1 MRYASIFLTLGRH
14 QKALHSKKRG
24 YLLRFFKVTIDK
36 NHDISGIDPRSG
48 HESPQHP
55 VEIMRS
61 GGSDDDDGNVGDET
75 RDGDIGDWV
84 GRERHRR
91 GIGTTAYAAVT
102 FHLVAKRT
110 TTTTLFV
117 PRPLIA

>member
-1 MRYASIFLTLGRH
+1 MPNCGSIAQTDRSIPFPG
-14 QKALHSKKRG
+14 QV
-24 YLLRFFKVTIDK
+24 Y
-36 NHDISGIDPRSG
+36 ISGIDPRSG

-102 FHLVAKRT
+102 FHLVAK
-110 TTTTLFV
+110 
-117 PRPLIA
+117 